1 VGGSGGAGEIGHT
14 AVDERGPLC
23 RCGKRGC
30 LETYAAIPAIIEALR
45 PQHGEL
51 TLAQLM
57 RLLAVRDPG
66 AVRVVGDAA
75 ELVGMHLAAVCNLLA
90 PQRVI
95 VIGPMAQAGELVL
108 EPIRAAVRRHIA
120 PNAVPEI
127 VLGSLGNRNTALG
140 AIALALDETAWLPA
154 KRPLAKRRHRPGVP

>member
-1 VGGSGGAGEIGHT
+1 M
-14 AVDERGPLC
+14 
-23 RCGKRGC
+23 
-30 LETYAAIPAIIEALR
+30 EALR

-90 PQRVI
+90 PRRVI
-95 VIGPMAQAGELVL
+95 VTGPMAQAGELVL
-108 EPIRAAVRRHIA
+108 EPIGTAVRRRVA

-127 VLGSLGNRNTALG
+127 VLGALGKRNTALG
-140 AIALALDETAWLPA
+140 AIALALDETDWLPA
-154 KRPLAKRRHRPGVP
+154 KRPLRSHSLWIRLNGHQRTGPQEHQVT